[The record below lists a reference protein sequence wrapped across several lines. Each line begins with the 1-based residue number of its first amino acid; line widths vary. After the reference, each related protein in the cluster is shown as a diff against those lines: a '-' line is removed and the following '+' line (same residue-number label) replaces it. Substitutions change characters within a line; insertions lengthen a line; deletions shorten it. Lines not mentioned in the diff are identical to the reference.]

1 MATPLELITAY
12 IKYRDFTAAK
22 EEALKQE
29 LKPYTDAMATISTAM
44 LDILNQSGADSIKTD
59 AGTAYV
65 SELDS
70 MKVIDRD
77 ALMDFVVTSGE
88 TSLLSAAVAKDGVRD
103 YMSEHQ
109 GQLPPGVEKS
119 SIRKVN
125 FRRS

>member
-1 MATPLELITAY
+1 MASPLELITAY
-12 IKYRDFTAAK
+12 IKYRDYTAAK
-22 EEALKQE
+22 QKALDDE
-29 LKPYTDAMATISTAM
+29 LKPYADAMATISTAM
-44 LDILNQSGADSIKTD
+44 LDHLNMSGADSIKTD

-70 MKVIDRD
+70 MKVGDRD
-77 ALMDFVVTSGE
+77 ALGAFILETGE
-88 TSLLSAAVAKDGVRD
+88 LQLLSMAVAKDAVRD
-103 YMSEHQ
+103 YMAEHQ

>member
-12 IKYRDFTAAK
+12 IKYRDYTAAK
-22 EEALKQE
+22 QKALDDE
-29 LKPYTDAMATISTAM
+29 LKPYTEAMATISTAM
-44 LDILNQSGADSIKTD
+44 LDVLNNSGADSIKTD

-70 MKVIDRD
+70 MKVADRD
-77 ALMDFVVTSGE
+77 ALFDFVMQTGE
-88 TSLLSAAVAKDGVRD
+88 TQLLSAAVAKEAVRD
-103 YMSEHQ
+103 YMAEHG

>member
-1 MATPLELITAY
+1 MATAQEMIAAY
-12 IKYRDFTAAK
+12 IKYRDYKAAK
-22 EEALKQE
+22 EKALEEE
-29 LKPYTDAMATISTAM
+29 LKPYTSAMETIATAV
-44 LDILNQSGADSIKTD
+44 LDLLNTQGSDSIKTD

-70 MKVIDRD
+70 MKVADRD
-77 ALMDFVVTSGE
+77 AFMEFILVTGE
-88 TSLLSAAVAKDGVRD
+88 TQLLNAAVAKDAVRD
-103 YMSEHQ
+103 YMAEHQ